1 MELSGIG
8 ESLLGRP
15 PAPKGT
21 APLHAEDTKYILIG
35 LRWLLVEWL
44 SSLFKFC
51 SWFWRI
57 IALRLNACHHLRPS
71 SLTYGPCSLLPQ
83 WLCTCSSCEALT
95 RVLQTLF
102 FSLLSY
108 VSSSIS
114 LMMPSLGSFLQSF
127 HSASH
132 NYIDSFSGSVG
143 LTVCTAEVKR
153 VGFFFF
159 FGGTTRHVDISSL
172 TRDWT
177 HPSCGRSSVL
187 TSSSNSM
194 IRSHFMKVPR
204 WAFLMFLNTRFLKHC
219 LASG

>member
-1 MELSGIG
+1 MELRGTG

-15 PAPKGT
+15 PAPKGHS
-21 APLHAEDTKYILIG
+21 PLHAEDTKYIFIG

-51 SWFWRI
+51 SGFWRV
-57 IALRLNACHHLRPS
+57 IALRLNARHHLRPS
-71 SLTYGPCSLLPQ
+71 ALPED
-83 WLCTCSSCEALT
+83 LVPSCHSAFAHAHL
-95 RVLQTLF
+95 VKHF

-114 LMMPSLGSFLQSF
+114 LMIPSLGSFLQSF

-143 LTVCTAEVKR
+143 LTVYTADVKK

-159 FGGTTRHVDISSL
+159 WLHHTA
-172 TRDWT
+172 
-177 HPSCGRSSVL
+177 CG
-187 TSSSNSM
+187 
-194 IRSHFMKVPR
+194 
-204 WAFLMFLNTRFLKHC
+204 C
-219 LASG
+219 